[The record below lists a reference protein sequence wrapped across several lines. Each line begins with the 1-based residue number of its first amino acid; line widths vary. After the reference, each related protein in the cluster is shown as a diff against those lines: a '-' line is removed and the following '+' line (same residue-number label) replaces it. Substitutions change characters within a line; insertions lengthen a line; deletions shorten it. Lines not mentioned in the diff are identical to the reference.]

1 MVSGFH
7 LPTDLDILVLV
18 YHLTNKIKLPLFL
31 VTVIFLVL
39 FLEEL
44 LFCEITFSSVILFPR
59 SMQILLLNNSFLHK
73 VHRLQYVFHMHLY
86 LSKILK
92 KNPLAST
99 CYMKKLQCYDG
110 FIFIIFFLQLSFIH
124 RLEARVTNYESGKLV
139 QGRYILKTF

>member
-7 LPTDLDILVLV
+7 LPTDLDTLVLV

-44 LFCEITFSSVILFPR
+44 LFCEITFSSVFLFPG
-59 SMQILLLNNSFLHK
+59 SMQILFLNNSFLYK
-73 VHRLQYVFHMHLY
+73 AHRLQYVFHMHLY
-86 LSKILK
+86 LSKIK
-92 KNPLAST
+92 KKSFGF
-99 CYMKKLQCYDG
+99 YMLHEKIQCYDG

-124 RLEARVTNYESGKLV
+124 RLEARVTNYGSGKLV
-139 QGRYILKTF
+139 QERYILKTF